1 MEEILHQLRERW
13 FIPII
18 YKVFCY
24 TSQVVVWD
32 FFHQQYVSLLE
43 HFPHDLHVVF
53 LAIPLGSMDPS
64 NTHPWKCKWT
74 IFLERFFSGK
84 TTLPETNSSP
94 LKLMV
99 SNRKLLFHG
108 SISRCYVS
116 FREGRDH
123 RLVGGWTH
131 QPIWKKICATSN
143 WEAFPQHAKS
153 I

>member
-18 YKVFCY
+18 YKDFLYIPGGCL
-24 TSQVVVWD
+24 D

-74 IFLERFFSGK
+74 IFLERVFSGK
-84 TTLPETNSSP
+84 TTLPETNIATKTDGFQFSTG
-94 LKLMV
+94 LFLGAMLV
-99 SNRKLLFHG
+99 S
-108 SISRCYVS
+108 
-116 FREGRDH
+116 GR
-123 RLVGGWTH
+123 V
-131 QPIWKKICATSN
+131 AT
-143 WEAFPQHAKS
+143 
-153 I
+153 IV